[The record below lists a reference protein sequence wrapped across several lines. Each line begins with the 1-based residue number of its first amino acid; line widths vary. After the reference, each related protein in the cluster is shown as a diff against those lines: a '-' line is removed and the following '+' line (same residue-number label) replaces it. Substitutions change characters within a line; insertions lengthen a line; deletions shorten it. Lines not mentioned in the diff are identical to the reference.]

1 MEEVK
6 LNRFCEKRGFSG
18 GTPEG
23 EDGGRMIRGW
33 RPKVCLPVLMAWVLF
48 GCGPV
53 GGDLPQVQG
62 GDGPILKEVRPLSQF
77 SMRIEWED
85 RSQGEEGFG
94 IQRRTAQDIFRFRA
108 QVGPDE
114 TVFEDTGLAAETTYY
129 YRIYYIKGDEQSKY
143 SNDLQGSTFA
153 TP

>member
-1 MEEVK
+1 
-6 LNRFCEKRGFSG
+6 
-18 GTPEG
+18 
-23 EDGGRMIRGW
+23 MIRGW
-33 RPKVCLPVLMAWVLF
+33 RPGIFLSVLMLWGVS

-53 GGDLPQVQG
+53 GGDLPETNS
-62 GDGPILKEVRPLSQF
+62 GDAPIMKEVRPLTVS
-77 SMRIEWED
+77 SIRLEWED

-94 IQRRTAQDIFRFRA
+94 IERRTAQDIFRFRA

-129 YRIYYIKGDEQSKY
+129 YRVYYIKGDEQSKY
-143 SNDLQGSTFA
+143 SNELQGSTFA